1 MRKSRGVEDRLTRA
15 ADRLVECLI
24 AQGADRLFCV
34 PGESYLALLDALH
47 GQNAID
53 VVVCRHEG
61 GAGLMALADGKLTG
75 RPGLLAVSRGPGA
88 TNAAIAIH
96 SAEQDA
102 VPLVVLVGQVA
113 RDERGRGAFQEVD
126 YGKTFADMAKAVWE
140 VHDARQLPEV
150 VARAFRLAVQPT
162 AGPVVI
168 ALPEDML
175 LDGCPAPAVPAL
187 PASSAPPPSPAAI
200 AEIRAR
206 LAKAERPLLIAG
218 GLLEPPAGRAALAKA
233 AKALNLPVVLTF
245 KRQEIFD
252 NANPLYAG
260 HLGFKMPRAQV
271 EPLQQA
277 DLILA
282 VGARL
287 NEVSTQGYTLPQ
299 APVPAQPLIHVHP
312 DPSVPGRIYR
322 TDLALAADPVATLDA
337 LAEET
342 LPGWPAWAA
351 KLHAAARPFVG
362 YRPRPMPDGID
373 FGAMVQ
379 ALGKQAP
386 ADAIV
391 TTDAGN
397 FGGWVHGL
405 WPWNGRQLCIG
416 AVGGA
421 MGLGVP
427 GAVAAC
433 LRHPERTV
441 IAFVGDG
448 GLMMTGNE
456 LATAIALGAAPK
468 IVVSNNGGYATIRL
482 HQEKAF
488 PGRPSGTGLVNP
500 DFARWAQSFGARG
513 ITVARPEDV
522 DAAAREALAE
532 PGPVVVDVRSS
543 MEAVSIATTISRL
556 RGTA

>member
-1 MRKSRGVEDRLTRA
+1 MARA
-15 ADRLVECLI
+15 ADRLVDCLV

-61 GAGLMALADGKLTG
+61 GAGFMALADAKVTG
-75 RPGLLAVSRGPGA
+75 RAGLLAVSRGPGA
-88 TNAAIAIH
+88 TNASIAIH

-140 VHDARQLPEV
+140 VSDAAQLPEV
-150 VARAFRLAVQPT
+150 VARAFRLAQQPT

-175 LDGCPAPAVPAL
+175 LDDCAAPAVPPLA
-187 PASSAPPPSPAAI
+187 PPGAPPPPLEAVR
-200 AEIRAR
+200 EIRER
-206 LAKAERPLLIAG
+206 LSQAQRPLLIAG
-218 GLLEPPAGRAALAKA
+218 GLLETTKGRAALARA
-233 AKALNLPVVLTF
+233 AAALGIPVALTF

-252 NANPLYAG
+252 NAHPLYGG
-260 HLGFKMPRAQV
+260 HLSFKMPPAMV
-271 EPLQQA
+271 APLAEA

-287 NEVSTQGYTLPQ
+287 NEVSTQGYTLPR
-299 APVPAQPLIHVHP
+299 APVPDQPLIHVHP
-312 DPSVPGRIYR
+312 DPKVLGRIYR
-322 TDLALAADPVATLDA
+322 TELALAADPVATLEA
-337 LAEET
+337 LAAEP
-342 LPGWPAWAA
+342 LSGWPEWAA
-351 KLHAAARPFVG
+351 RLHRTARPFAS
-362 YRPRPMPDGID
+362 YQPRRMADGID

-379 ALGKQAP
+379 ALARLAP
-386 ADAIV
+386 ADAV
-391 TTDAGN
+391 LTTDAGN
-397 FGGWVHGL
+397 FGGWVHNL

-416 AVGGA
+416 AIGGA

-433 LRHPERTV
+433 LRHPGRTV
-441 IAFVGDG
+441 LAFVGDG

-456 LATAIALGAAPK
+456 LATAIAAGAAPK

-482 HQEKAF
+482 HQEKSF
-488 PGRPSGTGLVNP
+488 PGRPSGTALANP
-500 DFARWAQSFGARG
+500 DFARWAEAFGARG
-513 ITVARPEDV
+513 IRVDRPEDV
-522 DAAAREALAE
+522 DDAARDALAE
-532 PGPVVVDVRSS
+532 CGPVVVDVRSS
-543 MEAVSIATTISRL
+543 MEAVSIFTTIATL
-556 RGTA
+556 RGQR